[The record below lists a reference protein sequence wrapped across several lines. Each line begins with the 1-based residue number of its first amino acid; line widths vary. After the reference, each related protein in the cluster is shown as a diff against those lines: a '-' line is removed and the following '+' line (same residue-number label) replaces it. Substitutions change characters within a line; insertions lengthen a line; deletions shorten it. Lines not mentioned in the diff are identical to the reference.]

1 MHHPAMSEVTLLL
14 SAARNGSRQVA
25 GELLPLVY
33 DELRHIASTHLAAI
47 PPGQT
52 IQATALVHEAWL
64 RLVSDEH
71 RTWENR
77 THFFRAAAL
86 AMRRI
91 LVDLARAKH
100 SLKRFHGSERI
111 DITETELAFPA
122 PDDRVL
128 LVNEALDRLAVEDP
142 GGAELVTL
150 KFFGGFTN
158 QEIAKLRGVTERT
171 IERQWVYVKAC
182 LYTLIRAEDGDP
194 SGRDHDPGPSP

>member
-1 MHHPAMSEVTLLL
+1 MSEITLLL
-14 SAARNGSRQVA
+14 SAAQNGSRHAA

-33 DELRHIASTHLAAI
+33 DELRHIASSHLAAI

-64 RLVSDEH
+64 RLVQDEH

-100 SLKRFHGSERI
+100 SLKRFHGTERI
-111 DITETELAFPA
+111 DISEVELSIPA
-122 PDDRVL
+122 QDDRVL
-128 LVNEALDRLAVEDP
+128 LVNEALDRLALEDP
-142 GGAELVTL
+142 EGAELVTL

-158 QEIAKLRGVTERT
+158 QEIARLRGVTERT
-171 IERQWVYVKAC
+171 IERQWVYIKAS
-182 LYTLIRAEDGDP
+182 LYTLIREEGGGPAVQT
-194 SGRDHDPGPSP
+194 SDPGSAP

>member
-1 MHHPAMSEVTLLL
+1 MSEITLLL
-14 SAARNGSRQVA
+14 SAAQNGSRHAA

-33 DELRHIASTHLAAI
+33 DELRHIASSHLAAI

-64 RLVSDEH
+64 RLVQDEH

-100 SLKRFHGSERI
+100 SVKRFHGSERL
-111 DITETELAFPA
+111 DISEVELSLPA
-122 PDDRVL
+122 QDDRVL
-128 LVNEALDRLAVEDP
+128 LVNEALDRLALEDP
-142 GGAELVTL
+142 EGAELVTL

-158 QEIAKLRGVTERT
+158 QEIARLRGVTERT
-171 IERQWVYVKAC
+171 IERQWVYIKAS
-182 LYTLIRAEDGDP
+182 LYTLIRAEGGAPAVRNSDAKP
-194 SGRDHDPGPSP
+194 EP

>member
-1 MHHPAMSEVTLLL
+1 MSEITLLL
-14 SAARNGSRQVA
+14 SAAQSGSRHAA

-33 DELRHIASTHLAAI
+33 DELRHIASSHLAAI

-64 RLVSDEH
+64 RLVGDEH

-111 DITETELAFPA
+111 DISEVELSIPA
-122 PDDRVL
+122 QDDRVL
-128 LVNEALDRLAVEDP
+128 LVNEALDRLALMDP
-142 GGAELVTL
+142 EGAELVTL

-158 QEIAKLRGVTERT
+158 QQIAKLRGVTERT
-171 IERQWVYVKAC
+171 IERQWVYIKAS
-182 LYTLIRAEDGDP
+182 LYTLISEERNAPAVQRIEP
-194 SGRDHDPGPSP
+194 KPAS

>member
-1 MHHPAMSEVTLLL
+1 MPPAMSEITLLL
-14 SAARNGSRQVA
+14 SAARSGSRHA
-25 GELLPLVY
+25 ASELLPLVY
-33 DELRHIASTHLAAI
+33 DELRHIASANLAAI

-64 RLVSDEH
+64 RLVGDEH

-100 SLKRFHGSERI
+100 SLKRFHGAERI
-111 DITETELAFPA
+111 DIAEVELSLPP

-128 LVNEALDRLAVEDP
+128 LVNEALDRLAQSDP
-142 GGAELVTL
+142 EGAELVTL

-158 QEIAKLRGVTERT
+158 QEIARLRGVTERT
-171 IERQWVYVKAC
+171 VERQWVYLKAS
-182 LYTLIRAEDGDP
+182 LYTLIQAEDGP
-194 SGRDHDPGPSP
+194 RPTRDGAASPAP